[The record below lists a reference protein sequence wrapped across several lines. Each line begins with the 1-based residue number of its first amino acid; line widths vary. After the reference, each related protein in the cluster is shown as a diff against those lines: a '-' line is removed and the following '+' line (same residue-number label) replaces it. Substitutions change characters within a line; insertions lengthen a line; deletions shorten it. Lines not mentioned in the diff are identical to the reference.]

1 MVDPTIISRRTLF
14 FVPLALA
21 ACKDRTNIIELVGST
36 MGTSYSIVAVDK
48 SGALS
53 RTKLQGEVDTVLA
66 SINASM
72 SNWDATSEVS
82 RFNAMRSTAPMSVS
96 PEFAAVMAAAEEVHT
111 LSDGRFD
118 VTTGPLIDL
127 WGFGAKDVSSRI
139 PTDAAI
145 AAAREATGQARA
157 ITVGAGSLTKSDPAA
172 EVYLSAIGKGY
183 GVDAIGEALA
193 GLGVEDFMVEI
204 GGDLL
209 TAGVNPDGNPW
220 QIGIETPEA
229 LSGVQQVVGVTGMGL
244 ATSGDYRNYFERDGQ
259 RYSHILDAS
268 TGRPITHTTAS
279 ATVVTEN
286 AMLADA
292 WATAMLILGS
302 ETGLELANALNMPVL
317 FIDRDGDGFSTAA
330 SAAFQTLAA

>member
-21 ACKDRTNIIELVGST
+21 ACKDRTNILELVGAT
-36 MGTSYSIVAVDK
+36 MGTTYSIVAVDR
-48 SGALS
+48 SGTLS
-53 RTKLQGEVDTVLA
+53 QTKVQGAVNEVLA
-66 SINASM
+66 SVNASM
-72 SNWDATSEVS
+72 SNWDTSSEVS
-82 RFNAMRSTAPMSVS
+82 RFNASRSTDAFAVS
-96 PEFAAVMAAAEEVHT
+96 PAFAEVMAAAGEVSE

-127 WGFGAKDVSSRI
+127 WGFGAKPQAGI
-139 PTDAAI
+139 PADAAI
-145 AAAREATGQARA
+145 LAALETTGQARH
-157 ITVGAGSLTKSDPAA
+157 ISVGAGSLTKATAEA
-172 EVYLSAIGKGY
+172 EVYLSSIGKGY

-193 GLGVEDFMVEI
+193 GLGIEDFMIEI

-220 QIGIETPEA
+220 QIGIETPTA
-229 LSGVQQVVGVTGMGL
+229 LSGVQHVVGVTGMGL
-244 ATSGDYRNYFERDGQ
+244 ATSGDYRNYFEEDGQ
-259 RYSHILDAS
+259 RYSHILDAA
-268 TGRPITHTTAS
+268 TGKPITHSTAS

-302 ETGLELANALNMPVL
+302 ETGLKLADALEMPVL
-317 FIDRDGDGFSTAA
+317 FIDRDGDEFATKS
-330 SAAFQTLAA
+330 SAAFAALAA